1 MSIDERGRAAAAELR
16 RATAGGTD
24 PASMLKALHR
34 RRRNRTVGSV
44 AVAVAACVAV
54 AIGLLV
60 AHGQTSNRGSQPAT
74 QHSTHQRHSTHQTTP
89 PGKRCGAYVTCL
101 GGRRFVVN
109 LRVPVTLT
117 LPTNFN
123 RKMNV
128 AGPHNLEAYISH
140 PFGTGVSVEENAVPV
155 KYDGSWT
162 RDPAAGNTAE
172 SVAHWLSTRPFLT
185 DTTLN
190 RVSVGNLSGW
200 RVTGDLKRGAVL
212 PATKH
217 IGWVAPTFA
226 DEDGGTAGYRP
237 GLTGAYTL
245 VDVPGA
251 GVTVIWSWSA
261 NGKSP
266 IPDDHQFIDGLSFG

>member
-16 RATAGGTD
+16 RVTAGVAD

-34 RRRNRTVGSV
+34 RRRSRTIGAAVV
-44 AVAVAACVAV
+44 AVVACVAV
-54 AIGLLV
+54 AIAVLV
-60 AHGQTSNRGSQPAT
+60 ARTQTGNRGFQPAT
-74 QHSTHQRHSTHQTTP
+74 QHTTHRTTP

-117 LPTNFN
+117 LPTDFN
-123 RKMNV
+123 RRLNV
-128 AGPHNLEAYISH
+128 SGPHNVEAYLSH
-140 PFGTGVSVEENAVPV
+140 PFGTGVSVMEGAVPV

-162 RDPAAGNTAE
+162 RDPQAGRTAT
-172 SVAHWLSTRPFLT
+172 SVAHWLSARPFLT
-185 DTTLN
+185 NTAVN
-190 RVSVGNLSGW
+190 RVSVGKLAGW
-200 RVTGDLKRGAVL
+200 RVTGDLKRGAAL

-226 DEDGGTAGYRP
+226 TDDSTMGYRP
-237 GLTGAYTL
+237 GLIGAYTL

-266 IPDDHQFIDGLSFG
+266 VPDDRRFVDGLSFG